1 MAKDKKENPIA
12 IYAVVSQIGF
22 IVLAPLL
29 FFVAGGSFLVGY
41 LNWPSWVQI
50 VFVAVGIISML
61 VGSWNYLKKLII
73 MFDKSESG
81 AGTTEVSHDRR
92 DHDYY
97 DDSVKKKRL

>member
-1 MAKDKKENPIA
+1 MANNKKDNPIA
-12 IYAVVSQIGF
+12 VYAVVSQIGF
-22 IVLAPLL
+22 IVLGPLL

-50 VFVAVGIISML
+50 IFVAVGILSML
-61 VGSWNYLKKLII
+61 FGAWGYLRKLIA
-73 MFDKSESG
+73 MFDKDESG
-81 AGTTEVSHDRR
+81 SGTTEVSHDRR

>member
-1 MAKDKKENPIA
+1 MAKNKKENPIA
-12 IYAVVSQIGF
+12 IYAVASQIGF
-22 IVLAPLL
+22 IVLGPLL

-50 VFVAVGIISML
+50 IFVVIGILSML
-61 VGSWNYLKKLII
+61 FGAWNYLRKLIA

-97 DDSVKKKRL
+97 DDSIKKKRL